1 MFSKPVF
8 VGYDFKRRENGV
20 DVIVEIDED
29 DYTENLPLCV
39 VLLCCNLGLNFCSL
53 AAVFHQFLQFSPY
66 E

>member
-39 VLLCCNLGLNFCSL
+39 VLQCRTK
-53 AAVFHQFLQFSPY
+53 FL
-66 E
+66 

>member
-8 VGYDFKRRENGV
+8 VGYDFKRRENGD

-39 VLLCCNLGLNFCSL
+39 VLQCRTK
-53 AAVFHQFLQFSPY
+53 FL
-66 E
+66 